1 MRQLFEESHS
11 MNAMRTITM
20 RCLLLMIAAA
30 SPFVMGAGSH
40 VLNMGAQSVASVSE
54 QEASSHRLGRPAIL
68 LVEPDTKAMRELI
81 EVNTRVQVTVDA
93 TGTVRS
99 AVADET
105 LTSELRAKVE
115 SAALNLRYRPFK
127 RDGQPGWVRFDET
140 VYVLP
145 PERKPSKH
153 VTFPKVKNWDTVQI
167 TLSRSGC
174 LGSCPVYRIELHGD
188 GTVLYDGKG
197 YVAIKGQH
205 RASVPIENVRD
216 LVNKFREADYYS
228 LQDEYV
234 SPVLD
239 HPTYETSI
247 EIDGKFKRV
256 KDYIGLSVG
265 MPFVVSE
272 LEDAIDHFTG
282 AEQWASFDNIP
293 DSGLN
298 KKAAP

>member
-1 MRQLFEESHS
+1 
-11 MNAMRTITM
+11 MNAIRTITM
-20 RCLLLMIAAA
+20 RFFLLIIAAA
-30 SPFVMGAGSH
+30 SPIVMDAGSH
-40 VLNMGAQSVASVSE
+40 VLNMEAQSVASVTE
-54 QEASSHRLGRPAIL
+54 QDASSHRLGGPVIL
-68 LVEPDTKAMRELI
+68 RVEPDTKTMKELI

-99 AVADET
+99 AVADES
-105 LTSELRAKVE
+105 LTSELRARVE
-115 SAALNLRYRPFK
+115 AAALNLRYRPFE

-153 VTFPKVKNWDTVQI
+153 VTFPKVKNWNTVRI
-167 TLSRSGC
+167 TLSRTEC
-174 LGSCPVYRIELHGD
+174 LGPCPVYRIELHGD
-188 GTVLYDGKG
+188 GTVLYEGKSH
-197 YVAIKGQH
+197 VAIKGLH
-205 RASVPIENVRD
+205 RASVPVENVRD

-228 LQDEYV
+228 LQDEYA
-234 SPVLD
+234 SSVLD
-239 HPTYETSI
+239 HPRYETSI

-282 AEQWASFDNIP
+282 AEQWTSSDNVP
-293 DSGLN
+293 APVL
-298 KKAAP
+298 KKEDAP